1 MTIIL
6 SDKSLNLLLSG
17 IGISQF
23 LVKLLLST
31 LLSKVGSILADVL
44 LQVIVTI
51 LVTNIK
57 GRWNLASIYRLLI
70 SVILLVKDSLFLL
83 SIILRI
89 NIFIVRGNVCPSLA
103 SLRIVCKIILHH
115 IVCITAIR
123 SLVSTQVHTTEIL
136 LLFLLALFQ
145 PIVSAS
151 IVHCLLSTSR
161 DSCCPSRET
170 STVSSSHRNTTALR
184 PR

>member
-1 MTIIL
+1 MLTIIL
-6 SDKSLNLLLSG
+6 SDKSFNLLLSG

-31 LLSKVGSILADVL
+31 FLSKVGSILADIL

-57 GRWNLASIYRLLI
+57 GRWYLASIYRFLI
-70 SVILLVKDSLFLL
+70 GIVLLVKNSLRLL
-83 SIILRI
+83 SFRERI
-89 NIFIVRGNVCPSLA
+89 NILIVRGNVCASLA
-103 SLRIVCKIILHH
+103 SLRIVSEIILHH
-115 IVCITAIR
+115 IVSITTEG
-123 SLVSTQVHTTEIL
+123 SLMCTQVHTTKIL

-145 PIVSAS
+145 SIVSAS
-151 IVHCLLSTSR
+151 IVHCMLSTSR

-170 STVSSSHRNTTALR
+170 STVSSTHRNTTAFCS
-184 PR
+184 

>member
-1 MTIIL
+1 MQTMVFRY
-6 SDKSLNLLLSG
+6 SSFNLLLSG
-17 IGISQF
+17 IGISKF

-31 LLSKVGSILADVL
+31 FLSEISSILIDVL

-57 GRWNLASIYRLLI
+57 DGWNLASINRILI
-70 SVILLVKDSLFLL
+70 SNILCLTLL
-83 SIILRI
+83 SFRERI
-89 NIFIVRGNVCPSLA
+89 NILIARGNVCDSLA
-103 SLRIVCKIILHH
+103 SLRIVSEIILHH
-115 IVCITAIR
+115 IVSITTEW
-123 SLVSTQVHTTEIL
+123 SLMCTQVHTTKIL

-145 PIVSAS
+145 SVVSAS

-170 STVSSSHRNTTALR
+170 STVSSTHRNTTALR
-184 PR
+184 SR